1 MSEKINFSL
10 LTINLVCAILL
21 CVGLCFQIK
30 SIRRS
35 GELVEQYRDREQQY
49 AETVESLTNRINEYN
64 ARIETAKT
72 ISGTI
77 GDSLQRQLTTVQ
89 QLREVLSEIR
99 KSYEEM
105 ENCLYGN
112 IGVFS
117 NISSSNSSEVE

>member
-1 MSEKINFSL
+1 MNEKINITLFFV
-10 LTINLVCAILL
+10 NLFVAILL
-21 CVGLCFQIK
+21 CIGLCFQIK
-30 SIRRS
+30 SLRHSR
-35 GELVEQYRDREQQY
+35 ELVEQYRDREQQY

-64 ARIETAKT
+64 ARIETEKT

-77 GDSLQRQLTTVQ
+77 GDSLQRQLTTVR

-99 KSYEEM
+99 KNYEEM

-117 NISSSNSSEVE
+117 NISSNSGEMN